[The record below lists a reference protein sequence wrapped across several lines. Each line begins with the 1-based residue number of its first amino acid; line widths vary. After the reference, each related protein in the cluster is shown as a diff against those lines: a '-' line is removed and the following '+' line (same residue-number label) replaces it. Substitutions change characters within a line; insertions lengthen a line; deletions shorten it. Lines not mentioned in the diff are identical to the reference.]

1 MIFNRECRVPFVL
14 AGRPR
19 LASGLLPGLV
29 RARDRFTARSPSSGV
44 GDYFRFLLHRGVS
57 QPPDP
62 DLDRVW
68 AIVPVTVSRASSA
81 ASGRCRP
88 ALTGVGAVPCDQ
100 SRAVT
105 ASYSRRITP
114 PSAPA
119 VLSPI
124 TARWSGEDNPIS
136 AGSGRGER
144 IRHLAVGLR
153 SVHAIPLLDPDQ
165 GTDQGYPL
173 VRRVRPIRNGEAVP
187 TIPLASGMKVVAL
200 EPQARAGRSGRS
212 GRSSSTN
219 PGR

>member
-1 MIFNRECRVPFVL
+1 VIFNRECRVPFVL

-105 ASYSRRITP
+105 ASYSRRITLLRP
-114 PSAPA
+114 GGIVADHSTRGPA
-119 VLSPI
+119 KTTRFP
-124 TARWSGEDNPIS
+124 
-136 AGSGRGER
+136 RGQG
-144 IRHLAVGLR
+144 AASVFATWR
-153 SVHAIPLLDPDQ
+153 SVSGQSTPHRCSTQ
-165 GTDQGYPL
+165 T
-173 VRRVRPIRNGEAVP
+173 RVRTRDIHWFGV
-187 TIPLASGMKVVAL
+187 S
-200 EPQARAGRSGRS
+200 ARSAIVRQYQLFRWCRG
-212 GRSSSTN
+212 
-219 PGR
+219 

>member
-1 MIFNRECRVPFVL
+1 VIFNRECRVPFVL

-124 TARWSGEDNPIS
+124 TARG
-136 AGSGRGER
+136 
-144 IRHLAVGLR
+144 
-153 SVHAIPLLDPDQ
+153 
-165 GTDQGYPL
+165 
-173 VRRVRPIRNGEAVP
+173 VRRRQPDFRGVR
-187 TIPLASGMKVVAL
+187 
-200 EPQARAGRSGRS
+200 ARRAYSPPGGRSQVSPRHTVARPRPGY
-212 GRSSSTN
+212 GPGISTGSTC
-219 PGR
+219 PPDPQW

>member
-1 MIFNRECRVPFVL
+1 MALPPDRRNDLQSGVQGSVRSR
-14 AGRPR
+14 RPSALGVR
-19 LASGLLPGLV
+19 PLPGSA

-105 ASYSRRITP
+105 ASCRRRITP
-114 PSAPA
+114 PSASA
-119 VLSPI
+119 ASSPI
-124 TARWSGEDNPIS
+124 TARRAGVVAEDEGADLEPDATIS
-136 AGSGRGER
+136 E
-144 IRHLAVGLR
+144 LLLVAVGHVPWWPPETNEVTL
-153 SVHAIPLLDPDQ
+153 HHI
-165 GTDQGYPL
+165 L
-173 VRRVRPIRNGEAVP
+173 VRVATDTGRHAGHGDILRELGTAP
-187 TIPLASGMKVVAL
+187 TAWLPT
-200 EPQARAGRSGRS
+200 ARRARSRRGR
-212 GRSSSTN
+212 
-219 PGR
+219 